1 MRVLYVPMGDKIWL
15 ANLVQQGG
23 AYHGERLQRGNGLGS
38 IFGSLL
44 RTILPV
50 AKTVAK
56 SVGRQAL
63 RTGAEVA
70 QDFLQGN
77 NIGASIRKRGKQG
90 TRRLVAQGV
99 QSVLKKQSG
108 GGFGIRPRQPSKGI
122 KRLQKRKKSAVA
134 SRKKKKSRKDALGL
148 Y

>member
-1 MRVLYVPMGDKIWL
+1 MRVAYVPVGERVWL
-15 ANLVQQGG
+15 SNLLQSGRGMG
-23 AYHGERLQRGNGLGS
+23 AYSGERFQRGYGLGS

-56 SVGRQAL
+56 TVGKQAL

-70 QDFLQGN
+70 QDYLQGGD
-77 NIGASIRKRGKQG
+77 IKESIRARGKQG
-90 TRRLVAQGV
+90 V
-99 QSVLKKQSG
+99 QRIMKKGARAVLKKQRGRGLGVRSKG
-108 GGFGIRPRQPSKGI
+108 PAKGI
-122 KRLQKRKKSAVA
+122 KRLQKTRKRKKRV
-134 SRKKKKSRKDALGL
+134 DALGL